1 MNLGDKLKDLRLQ
14 REMTLED
21 LSRKSEVSKS
31 LLSQV
36 ERNISVPTVIT
47 LERITRALGIAT
59 SELFFELENTGKG
72 VSARAS
78 REEKPESSDWREN
91 AANGKSVSIVR
102 RGDRKKLILPRSEA
116 EYELL
121 SPDLQRKIELI
132 TVHFPVGAKIS
143 NFFNHKGEECGV
155 ILAGKLK
162 GLIGDQVVV
171 LEEGDSIY
179 LDSSIPHR
187 WENIGKVEMR
197 AIWAIT
203 PPSF

>member
-14 REMTLED
+14 RKMTLED
-21 LSRKSEVSKS
+21 LSHKSKVSKS
-31 LLSQV
+31 LLSQI

-47 LERITRALGIAT
+47 LERITRAFGIAT
-59 SELFFELENTGKG
+59 SELFIELENSGKG
-72 VSARAS
+72 VSTKAF
-78 REEKPESSDWREN
+78 REKKDENSNWGEN
-91 AANGKSVSIVR
+91 ALNGKSVSIVR
-102 RGDRKKLILPRSEA
+102 RRDRKKLIPPRGEA

-121 SPDLQRKIELI
+121 SPDLQRKIEFI
-132 TVHFPVGAKIS
+132 TVCFPVGAKIT

-155 ILAGKLK
+155 ILEGKLK
-162 GLIGDQVVV
+162 GIIGDQVVV

-179 LDSSIPHR
+179 FDSSIPHR

>member
-14 REMTLED
+14 RKMTLED
-21 LSRKSEVSKS
+21 LSQKSEVSKS
-31 LLSQV
+31 LLSQI

-47 LERITRALGIAT
+47 LERITRAFGIAT
-59 SELFFELENTGKG
+59 SELFFELENSGQG
-72 VSARAS
+72 VSAKAS
-78 REEKPESSDWREN
+78 RGKKEENSDWREN
-91 AANGKSVSIVR
+91 TQNGRNVAIVR
-102 RGDRKKLILPRSEA
+102 RNDRKKLVLPRSEA

-121 SPDLQRKIELI
+121 SPDLQRKIEFI
-132 TVHFPVGAKIS
+132 TVCFPPGAKIT

-155 ILAGKLK
+155 ILEGKLK
-162 GLIGDQVVV
+162 GIIGDQVVV

-179 LDSSIPHR
+179 IDSSIPHR
-187 WENIGKVEMR
+187 WENTEKVKMR